1 MAKKVLLADDSVTI
15 QKVVGISLANE
26 DLELITVDNGI
37 DAIERARALR
47 PDLILSDVVMPGK
60 SGYEVAEAIKSDPN
74 LRHIPLLLL
83 TQTFETFD
91 AERAKRIGVDGHITK
106 PFEAQTLVAR
116 VKEYLE
122 APPVAAPESPPAA
135 AQHDEYDFL
144 GDSDELVAEAVPEA
158 DAGFDLA
165 VEADDDNAARTQ
177 FLDTPRSAP
186 APDQTVAMM
195 PDELPTPVEKPAV
208 PSMAATTPRF
218 SSSDANPAQTIAI
231 MDELPLSAEI
241 GSDPL
246 LFDDA
251 TSDVTEDSFDLLHD
265 EAGEDEPAATTAPAL
280 QIDLSNPA
288 ATMIVTE
295 AADDAFD
302 LSFNPPA
309 VEPRVTTPTVAVPEE
324 SFGDVFPAAE
334 PAPVPLAGLGEAP
347 YTEESSFD
355 LSAAE
360 EYAEPVE
367 EIAAYEPE
375 LEAVAVVEPLFEES
389 APTAVEA
396 FAPAPLAE
404 ESAFEMAGEE
414 SFEAIEPEP
423 RIEHIASPQVA
434 VMPAAA
440 SAATVSPEMRDQIH
454 ATIEKIAWE
463 AMGDLSEQ
471 IIQQVVARVE
481 AIAWEVIPQMAE
493 TLILEEIR
501 RMKRDS

>member
-116 VKEYLE
+116 VKAFLE
-122 APPVAAPESPPAA
+122 APPVAAPASPPAA
-135 AQHDEYDFL
+135 TQNDEYDFL
-144 GDSDELVAEAVPEA
+144 GESEALVAEAVPET
-158 DAGFDLA
+158 DGGFELA
-165 VEADDDNAARTQ
+165 TEADDDAAHTQ
-177 FLDTPRSAP
+177 FLDVPHSAP

-195 PDELPTPVEKPAV
+195 PDELPTPIESSPA
-208 PSMAATTPRF
+208 PSVQATAPRF
-218 SSSDANPAQTIAI
+218 SSSTTHPAQTIAI
-231 MDELPLSAEI
+231 MDDMPLAADT
-241 GSDPL
+241 GTDPL
-246 LFDDA
+246 FFGETTNDGADA
-251 TSDVTEDSFDLLHD
+251 SFDLLD
-265 EAGEDEPAATTAPAL
+265 DAAIEDEPAATTAPAL

-288 ATMIVTE
+288 ATMLVSD

-309 VEPRVTTPTVAVPEE
+309 VEPRATPPEIATSE
-324 SFGDVFPAAE
+324 TSFDDVLPADE
-334 PAPVPLAGLGEAP
+334 PIAPPIVELGEAA
-347 YTEESSFD
+347 YTEEGSFD

-360 EYAEPVE
+360 DYAEPIA
-367 EIAAYEPE
+367 EISAYEPE
-375 LEAVAVVEPLFEES
+375 LEAVAAEPLFDEP
-389 APTAVEA
+389 APSTIET
-396 FAPAPLAE
+396 FEAPLAE
-404 ESAFEMAGEE
+404 ATTFEMAEAE
-414 SFEAIEPEP
+414 SFADLEPEP
-423 RIEHIASPQVA
+423 QIARG
-434 VMPAAA
+434 AALQ
-440 SAATVSPEMRDQIH
+440 AATVSPEMRDQIH

-471 IIQQVVARVE
+471 IVQQVVARVE

-501 RMKRDS
+501 RMKRDT